1 MTITINLKPEQERRL
16 AERATRAG
24 QDVAAYVHHLID
36 RDIDE
41 EKLDTTLAPVR
52 RSFEDSGMTDDA
64 LATLV
69 EEVRE
74 DIWREKHGQPS
85 EAS

>member
-1 MTITINLKPEQERRL
+1 
-16 AERATRAG
+16 
-24 QDVAAYVHHLID
+24 
-36 RDIDE
+36 
-41 EKLDTTLAPVR
+41 
-52 RSFEDSGMTDDA
+52 MTDDA